1 MQTYKP
7 VFIIG
12 SYRGGTSLVF
22 RLLSESEE
30 LWSLYRESNH
40 LWQKYHR
47 VPQETSDTV
56 IIQKNSS
63 GYFRNLADEKPTT
76 RVDLERKFFDHHYH
90 YSTYHNYFF
99 GHLGRVKLLRD
110 KLKPIFN
117 LLNVFNYLSKKLFL
131 KNYRFVDKTPP
142 NIYRIDYL
150 KAVYPDAKFIYL
162 VRNRE
167 ANIQSLIKAWTHP
180 EKFQYK
186 YRKYLTENLPMNIKG
201 YQGKVWKFFIP
212 LAWQK
217 YLESSIEEVCAYQ
230 YDDAHRVAK
239 NSFSKMDKSQFLEIS
254 FENLLAEPDK
264 IMQEICDFAEINY
277 SKKMQD
283 IVKKMPEVNVS

>member
-1 MQTYKP
+1 M
-7 VFIIG
+7 
-12 SYRGGTSLVF
+12 VF

-30 LWSLYRESNH
+30 FWSLYRESNH

-47 VPQETSDTV
+47 HPQETSDTI

-90 YSTYHNYFF
+90 YLTYHNYFF
-99 GHLGRVKLLRD
+99 GYLGPLRIFRD
-110 KLKPIFN
+110 KLTPIFN
-117 LLNVFNYLSKKLFL
+117 LMNIGNYFFKKLFV
-131 KNYRFVDKTPP
+131 KKYRFIDKTPP

-167 ANIQSLIKAWTHP
+167 ANIQSLIKAWNHP
-180 EKFQYK
+180 KLFVYK

-201 YQGKVWKFFIP
+201 YKGNVWKFFIP

-217 YLESSIEEVCAYQ
+217 YLETSIEEVCAYQ

-239 NSFSKMDKSQFLEIS
+239 NSFSNMDQSQYLEIS
-254 FENLLAEPDK
+254 FENLLANPDE
-264 IMQEICDFAEINY
+264 IMQKICDFTEIKY